1 MIKYLLM
8 IILITCTASAQ
19 QFGSFIRSHYTN
31 TTYTPNSIQL
41 AENQR
46 ITFTGILGN
55 YRSSSDGSKRI
66 YLNHVPEES
75 VSLEDRWGRARTN
88 QVYIALNDVDSITSM
103 HSSKTLYGP
112 CTLIIR
118 DITDGD
124 FLERPDIFNQYFAQ
138 QITYMVED
146 LTQEN
151 QTNQSESEA
160 VYVSLNSIGDRVAV
174 GTKDDEDNTVAK
186 VYQFDGVNW
195 IQVGEDIE

>member
-8 IILITCTASAQ
+8 IILITYTASAQ
-19 QFGSFIRSHYTN
+19 QFGSFVRSYYTN

-46 ITFTGILGN
+46 ITFTGIKGN
-55 YRSSSDGSKRI
+55 YYARFDGAKRI
-66 YLNHVPEES
+66 SLQHVPEES
-75 VSLEDRWGRARTN
+75 VTLEAAYGRANTN
-88 QVYIALNDVDSITSM
+88 QVYIALNNVDSEAM

-112 CTLIIR
+112 CTLIIN
-118 DITDGD
+118 DINDGD
-124 FLERPDIFNQYFAQ
+124 FLGNPNIYSGNYAQ

-174 GTKDDEDNTVAK
+174 GSKDDEDNTVAK

>member
-8 IILITCTASAQ
+8 IILITYTTSAQ
-19 QFGSFIRSHYTN
+19 QFGSFVRSHYTN

-46 ITFTGILGN
+46 ITFTGYYGN
-55 YRSSSDGSKRI
+55 DYSYGDGIRRVA
-66 YLNHVPEES
+66 LQHVPEES
-75 VSLEDRWGRARTN
+75 VTLEAPYGRAKTN
-88 QVYIALNDVDSITSM
+88 DVNIALNWHDKTSM

-112 CTLIIR
+112 CTLIIK
-118 DITDGD
+118 DINRGD
-124 FLERPDIFNQYFAQ
+124 YFQNPEGFSTYLAQ

-186 VYQFDGVNW
+186 VYQFDGINW